1 MANYE
6 LPWNPNR
13 LEQRIG
19 RIHRYGQ
26 DKEVKVWNFL
36 FDDTRESEIFELLQN
51 KVEEIRSKLGNT
63 ADMLGMLDDVDVD
76 SLIMESIQSDEPPG
90 VTREE
95 LEDLIDERQRTLE
108 EWYERSLVDTYLTLT
123 RRTGGTNRDMH
134 YEVQQSGGD
143 VWYTWGLT
151 DELARK
157 YLTDK
162 ISKKELMENVRAT
175 VEQQD

>member
-36 FDDTRESEIFELLQN
+36 FEDTRESEIFEMLQT

-63 ADMLGMLDDVDVD
+63 ADVLGILDDINVD
-76 SLIMESIQSDEPPG
+76 SLIMESIQNDQPPSA
-90 VTREE
+90 TKEE
-95 LEDLIDERQRTLE
+95 LEELIEERQRT
-108 EWYERSLVDTYLTLT
+108 
-123 RRTGGTNRDMH
+123 RR
-134 YEVQQSGGD
+134 V
-143 VWYTWGLT
+143 
-151 DELARK
+151 
-157 YLTDK
+157 
-162 ISKKELMENVRAT
+162 VRAEPRRNEYVRCREST
-175 VEQQD
+175 PDSGSRRRFRGRLRE